1 MRFKAET
8 TFFFILDTS
17 VPQIYYTVTKLLNL
31 ADTAPLVVKVAA
43 VLGLQ
48 TARSAVKGGEGQI
61 GFA

>member
-1 MRFKAET
+1 MRFKAVT
-8 TFFFILDTS
+8 SFFFILDTS
-17 VPQIYYTVTKLLNL
+17 VPQTYTVSKLLNL
-31 ADTAPLVVKVAA
+31 TDTVPLVVGVAA